1 MSMKPVLAYYL
12 LMTNLSY
19 ASSEMTPGRLLQ
31 NRRFNYA
38 LVAILDLLRQLV
50 EFGRDKDRGWGV
62 GNIE

>member
-1 MSMKPVLAYYL
+1 
-12 LMTNLSY
+12 
-19 ASSEMTPGRLLQ
+19 MTPGRLLQ